1 MELDVAQFW
10 GKLKKKRSRSTREKY
25 LVQVDKFDAHWNQRW
40 EGQWRDVRKEVF
52 VCSFVCS
59 VGLQQNISWW
69 VWGNCWSIGPAFG
82 KKSWTKTHQ
91 HFGNCPKLPPPT
103 FKWLPLHFCLLKIT
117 FLSWAA
123 WCCLCGAIS
132 LQGCCFMWGI
142 LWFGVDLNHWGRG
155 GEAARCPLQ
164 LFSAFSWSLQKGMHL
179 CWHLDFSWLLWSVCL
194 CPPKLPMLRS

>member
-1 MELDVAQFW
+1 MLHNFGGSW
-10 GKLKKKRSRSTREKY
+10 GRRGPEVPEKSTWCRWTSLMLIEINDRKAHGEVSGRRSLFALLASTT
-25 LVQVDKFDAHWNQRW
+25 
-40 EGQWRDVRKEVF
+40 
-52 VCSFVCS
+52 

-103 FKWLPLHFCLLKIT
+103 FKWLLLHFCLLKIT

-123 WCCLCGAIS
+123 WCCLWGCGAIS

-142 LWFGVDLNHWGRG
+142 LWFGAGLDHWGRG
-155 GEAARCPLQ
+155 GEAARC
-164 LFSAFSWSLQKGMHL
+164 
-179 CWHLDFSWLLWSVCL
+179 HLDFSWLLWSVCL